1 MADPILLELREVRKH
16 FAAVQVL
23 RGVSMTVAAGE
34 VTALIGDNGAGKST
48 LIKCLAGIYPT
59 DGGSIVWEG
68 KEVSIPSPKA
78 ASAIGIEFVYQDLAL
93 CNNLD
98 VVQNMFLGRERKR
111 GPFLDEE
118 SMEEAARE
126 TLRGL
131 SVSTLKSV
139 RQQVSGLSGG
149 QRQSIAVAKAVMW
162 NSKLVVLDEP
172 TAALGVAQTAQVL
185 ALVRRLADRGL
196 GVLLISH
203 NLDDVMKV
211 SDSIA
216 VLRLGQLVA
225 QPRKTEISSRELV
238 ELMTVG
244 HSGTRW
250 PAPQSAA

>member
-1 MADPILLELREVRKH
+1 MLLELRDVRKH

-23 RGVSMTVAAGE
+23 RGVSMTVRAGE
-34 VTALIGDNGAGKST
+34 VTALVGDNGAGKST
-48 LIKCLAGIYPT
+48 LIKCLAGIYQT
-59 DGGSIVWEG
+59 DGGSIIWEG

-78 ASAIGIEFVYQDLAL
+78 AAEIGIEFVYQDLAL

-98 VVQNMFLGRERKR
+98 VVQNMFLGRERRR
-111 GPFLDEE
+111 GIFLDEE

-162 NSKLVVLDEP
+162 NSRLVVLDEP

-185 ALVRRLADRGL
+185 ALIRRLADRGL
-196 GVLLISH
+196 GVLFISH
-203 NLDDVMKV
+203 NLEDVLKV

-225 QPRKTEISSRELV
+225 QPRKEEVSSRELV
-238 ELMTVG
+238 ELITTG
-244 HSGTRW
+244 HSGERW
-250 PAPQSAA
+250 PAPSSAA